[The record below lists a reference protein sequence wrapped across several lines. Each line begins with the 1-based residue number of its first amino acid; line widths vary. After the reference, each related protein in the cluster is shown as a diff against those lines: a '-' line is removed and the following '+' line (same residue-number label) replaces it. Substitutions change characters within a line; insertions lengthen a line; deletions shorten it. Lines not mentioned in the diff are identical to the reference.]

1 MSVEGT
7 GGTDHIS
14 LPPVS
19 SAYVL
24 FYHRRTEGRPTRA
37 QLNRSLSVSFAEE
50 VKKGQRFRPST
61 ETPQLTESMEVDKE
75 DSNKIAEENQ
85 KEVEVRER
93 ELCRGCVCT
102 SCLFSS
108 G

>member
-1 MSVEGT
+1 MELT
-7 GGTDHIS
+7 TS
-14 LPPVS
+14 LSLQSS